1 MLPLL
6 HFKKLILFIFEV
18 NIRSMSERKSHWGKV
33 YETKGDLE
41 VSWYQEVPK
50 ESLELVA
57 DLKLE
62 NTAAIIDIGG
72 GNSNFTAE
80 LLKQGYSDLYILDIS
95 AKALERTK
103 EKIGSIASVDF
114 IATDILDFQPKRK
127 FDLWHDRAAFH
138 FLTEEKQIQH
148 YVDLVSNSIVSG
160 GFFIL
165 STFSTSGPLKCS
177 GLDIS
182 QYSKEKLES
191 MFKSNFELMQ
201 SFETVHATPF
211 DTEQNFIYT
220 VFRKR

>member
-1 MLPLL
+1 MTAN
-6 HFKKLILFIFEV
+6 KQ
-18 NIRSMSERKSHWGKV
+18 HWENV

-41 VSWYQEVPK
+41 VSWYQDVPN

-57 DLKLE
+57 ELKLE
-62 NTAAIIDIGG
+62 KEAAIIDVGG

-80 LLKQGYSDLYILDIS
+80 LLKKGYSNLSILDIS
-95 AKALERTK
+95 QKALNRTK
-103 EKIGSIASVDF
+103 EKIGSTANVDF
-114 IATDILDFQPKRK
+114 IATDILDFKPKTL

-138 FLTEEKQIQH
+138 FLTEEKQIQQ
-148 YVDLVSNSIVSG
+148 YADLVSNSIVSG

-177 GLDIS
+177 GLEIS
-182 QYSKEKLES
+182 QYSKEKLEYL
-191 MFKSNFELMQ
+191 FKNTFEMVK

-211 DTEQNFIYT
+211 DTEQNFIYA

>member
-1 MLPLL
+1 
-6 HFKKLILFIFEV
+6 
-18 NIRSMSERKSHWGKV
+18 MSERKLHWERV
-33 YETKGDLE
+33 YETKGDFE

-72 GNSNFTAE
+72 RNSNFTAE
-80 LLKQGYSDLYILDIS
+80 LLKQGYSDLSILDIS

-138 FLTEEKQIQH
+138 FLTEEKQIQQ

-182 QYSKEKLES
+182 QYSKEKLENI
-191 MFKSNFELMQ
+191 FKNNFELVQ

-211 DTEQNFIYT
+211 ETEQNFIYT

>member
-1 MLPLL
+1 
-6 HFKKLILFIFEV
+6 
-18 NIRSMSERKSHWGKV
+18 MSERKLHWEKV

-41 VSWYQEVPK
+41 VSWYQEVPN

-62 NTAAIIDIGG
+62 KDAAIIDIGG

-80 LLKQGYSDLYILDIS
+80 LLKQDYTDLCILDIS

-103 EKIGSIASVDF
+103 EKIGSTSSVDF
-114 IATDILDFQPKRK
+114 IATDILDFQPKEQ
-127 FDLWHDRAAFH
+127 FNLWHDRAAFH
-138 FLTEEKQIQH
+138 FLTEEKQIQQ

-165 STFSTSGPLKCS
+165 STFSTLGPLKCS

-182 QYSKEKLES
+182 QYSKEKIET
-191 MFKSNFELMQ
+191 MFKNNFELVQ

-220 VFRKR
+220 VFRRK